1 MAPAQAA
8 TAKAPVRRQAAG
20 SSARSAETGSA
31 HRTPLRIVGPH
42 RRRRDRR
49 NPSRLLNVVSA
60 SLVLGSLLAV
70 VVAHALLANGQVHLS
85 ALQHQLTLEQSSHR
99 QAELAVSELETPSRI
114 VAAASGQLHMVRPT
128 QVVEL
133 PYVSLSTPLPT
144 PKVTPGSRSASAA
157 ASASASTSP
166 PAPTGTAATTTTAA
180 GGTAQTTTTSTP

>member
-1 MAPAQAA
+1 MAPPPAA

-31 HRTPLRIVGPH
+31 RRTPLRIVGPH